1 MSKITCI
8 TTIKEQCQDA
18 LQVQIKVNIL
28 SENGQLWIQPEGY
41 GGKDTVDGI
50 GWPIGIEIW
59 NGKLRFVV
67 YDDIVKETPQILD
80 LTKAQ
85 EECRYCKAA
94 EYLAENG
101 RKIFTDSLI
110 GGFWNAAC
118 ISASILSNKQ
128 GDKAAYEYLLNFSD
142 KYLQDL
148 PPDEKRLWQQVMAK
162 AITLFKIL
170 ELSDETKTEAER

>member
-1 MSKITCI
+1 MSKMICI
-8 TTIKEQCQDA
+8 TTLKEQCPDA

-28 SENGQLWIQPEGY
+28 SESGQLWIQPEGY
-41 GGKDTVDGI
+41 GGKDTVDDV

-59 NGKLRFVV
+59 KGKLRFVI
-67 YDDIVKETPQILD
+67 YDDIVKEAPQILD

-85 EECRYCKAA
+85 EEFRYCLAA

-128 GDKAAYEYLLNFSD
+128 GDRAAYEYLLNFSD

-148 PPDEKRLWQQVMAK
+148 PPDEKRLWQQVKDK
-162 AITLFKIL
+162 AVTLFNIP
-170 ELSDETKTEAER
+170 ELSEDTKTEVQR

>member
-1 MSKITCI
+1 MSKTTCI
-8 TTIKEQCQDA
+8 TTIKEQCPDA
-18 LQVQIKVNIL
+18 SKVQIKVNIL
-28 SENGQLWIQPEGY
+28 SEHGQLWIQPEGY

-59 NGKLRFVV
+59 KGKLRFVV
-67 YDDIVKETPQILD
+67 YDDIVKEAPQILD

-85 EECRYCKAA
+85 EACLYCKAA

-101 RKIFTDSLI
+101 RIIFTDSLI

-128 GDKAAYEYLLNFSD
+128 GDKAAYEYLINFSN

-148 PPDEKRLWQQVMAK
+148 PPDEERLWQQVKAK
-162 AITLFKIL
+162 AVTLFKVA
-170 ELSDETKTEAER
+170 ELSGDAKTESER

>member
-8 TTIKEQCQDA
+8 TTIKEQCPDA

-148 PPDEKRLWQQVMAK
+148 PPDEKRLWRQVMAK
-162 AITLFKIL
+162 AITLFKIS

>member
-1 MSKITCI
+1 
-8 TTIKEQCQDA
+8 
-18 LQVQIKVNIL
+18 
-28 SENGQLWIQPEGY
+28 
-41 GGKDTVDGI
+41 
-50 GWPIGIEIW
+50 
-59 NGKLRFVV
+59 
-67 YDDIVKETPQILD
+67 
-80 LTKAQ
+80 
-85 EECRYCKAA
+85 
-94 EYLAENG
+94 
-101 RKIFTDSLI
+101 LI

-148 PPDEKRLWQQVMAK
+148 PQDEKRLWQQVMAK

>member
-1 MSKITCI
+1 MSKLTCI
-8 TTIKEQCQDA
+8 TTIKEQCPDS
-18 LQVQIKVNIL
+18 LQVQIKVNVL

-59 NGKLRFVV
+59 KGKLRFVA
-67 YDDIVKETPQILD
+67 YDDIAKEVPQILD
-80 LTKAQ
+80 MNKAQ

-101 RKIFTDSLI
+101 RRIFTDSLI
-110 GGFWNAAC
+110 GGFWNTAC

-128 GDKAAYEYLLNFSD
+128 GDKAAYEYLLKFSD
-142 KYLQDL
+142 KYLHDL
-148 PPDEKRLWQQVMAK
+148 PPDEERLWQKVMAK
-162 AITLFKIL
+162 AVTLFNVSEHSGGAK
-170 ELSDETKTEAER
+170 K

>member
-8 TTIKEQCQDA
+8 TTIKEQCPDA

-41 GGKDTVDGI
+41 GGKDAINDA

-59 NGKLRFVV
+59 KGKIRFVI
-67 YDDIVKETPQILD
+67 YDDITGEAPQILD

-94 EYLAENG
+94 EYLADTG
-101 RKIFTDSLI
+101 RKIFMDSRILS
-110 GGFWNAAC
+110 FWNAAC

-128 GDKAAYEYLLNFSD
+128 GDKAAYEYLLNFSN

-148 PPDEKRLWQQVMAK
+148 PADEKRLWRQVLAK
-162 AITLFKIL
+162 AVTLFDIS
-170 ELSDETKTEAER
+170 EPSGDVKTETER